1 MQIQALLVAS
11 LAVAADAAFIKLPR
25 ASNSTS
31 ASASVAGAD
40 FGSCTPTMDF
50 QLGRAQFSTCLP

>member
-11 LAVAADAAFIKLPR
+11 LAIAADAAFIKLPR
-25 ASNSTS
+25 ATNSTS
-31 ASASVAGAD
+31 ASAAGAD